1 MFDTY
6 KDILRDWPH
15 LGRKGSETILPPTLH
30 CVLFT
35 INRTLRTEVFHAQ
48 LRFTHKLIYIYVTG
62 NLSDPSMFKIPRQ
75 FEICMSNAPG
85 NL

>member
-48 LRFTHKLIYIYVTG
+48 LRFTHKLIYKSVSY
-62 NLSDPSMFKIPRQ
+62 FKRLPLYFRIV
-75 FEICMSNAPG
+75 EW
-85 NL
+85 